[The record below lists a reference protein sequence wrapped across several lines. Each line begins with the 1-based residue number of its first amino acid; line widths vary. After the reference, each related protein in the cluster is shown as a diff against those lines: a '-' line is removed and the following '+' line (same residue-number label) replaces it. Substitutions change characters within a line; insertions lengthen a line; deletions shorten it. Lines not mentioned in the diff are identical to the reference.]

1 MENVSPIRKLNLIFR
16 FSYTIPFFLASV
28 CGVLYAAIRFD
39 VPPYI
44 LILIPVVVLIMAL
57 FVNFSNDYF
66 DSLSGV
72 DNLRFKNKH
81 MFDSVE
87 TSPLLKKVYWDGNPV
102 NNGMVTKKQAQVIIL
117 VLAILSIICSIPI
130 VIYGGVY
137 AVILGLF
144 GLSVAFFY
152 TAPPINLGARG
163 LGELSVGISFFLMV
177 FASFLVS
184 SQYAFDYEI
193 VLFSMIMGTF
203 VGLMRT
209 VDSMSGQSAHIEA
222 NEKSISV
229 VVGIDGMPK
238 VIKSILIVGYIL
250 VFAMLYFDLLY
261 GILLL
266 TLLIAAKTWMLVSK
280 KSEHWE
286 FLSAPLTFLI
296 ALSLE
301 ILFIVVQIII
311 WI

>member
-1 MENVSPIRKLNLIFR
+1 MENISPLRKLNLIFR

-28 CGVLYAAIRFD
+28 CGVLYAATRFD
-39 VPPYI
+39 VPLYI
-44 LILIPVVVLIMAL
+44 SILIPIVVLILAL

-72 DNLRFKNKH
+72 DDLRFKNKH
-81 MFDSVE
+81 MFDSAA
-87 TSPLLKKVYWDGNPV
+87 SPLLKKVYWDGNPV
-102 NNGMVTKKQAQVIIL
+102 NNGMVTKEQAKMIIIL
-117 VLAILSIICSIPI
+117 LAIIAIVCSIPV
-130 VIYGGVY
+130 VIYGGIY
-137 AVILGLF
+137 SIILGLF
-144 GLSVAFFY
+144 GLLIAFFY
-152 TAPPINLGARG
+152 TAPPVNLGARG
-163 LGELSVGISFFLMV
+163 LGELFVGISFFLMV
-177 FASFLVS
+177 FAAFVVC

-193 VLFSMIMGTF
+193 LLFSLIIGTF

-229 VVGIDGMPK
+229 IVGIDGMPK
-238 VIKSILIVGYIL
+238 VIKIVLIVGFIM
-250 VFAMLYFDLLY
+250 VFAMLYFNLLY

-266 TLLIAAKTWMLVSK
+266 TLLIAAKTWVLVTK

-286 FLSAPLTFLI
+286 FFTAPLTFLI

-301 ILFIVVQIII
+301 ILFIIVQIVI

>member
-28 CGVLYAAIRFD
+28 CGVLYAAVRFD
-39 VPPYI
+39 VPPHI
-44 LILIPVVVLIMAL
+44 LILIPIVVLILAL
-57 FVNFSNDYF
+57 FVNFSNDYY

-72 DNLRFKNKH
+72 DDLRFKNKH
-81 MFDSVE
+81 MFDSVA
-87 TSPLLKKVYWDGNPV
+87 SPLLKKVYWDGNPV
-102 NNGMVTKKQAQVIIL
+102 NNGMVTKEQAKIIVV
-117 VLAILSIICSIPI
+117 VLAILAIVCSIPV

-137 AVILGLF
+137 SIVLGLC
-144 GLSVAFFY
+144 GLLIAFFY
-152 TAPPINLGARG
+152 TAPPVNLGARG
-163 LGELSVGISFFLMV
+163 LGELFVGISFFLMV
-177 FASFLVS
+177 FAAFIVC
-184 SQYAFDYEI
+184 SQYVFDYEI
-193 VLFSMIMGTF
+193 LLFSLIIGVF

-229 VVGIDGMPK
+229 VVGIEGMPK
-238 VIKSILIVGYIL
+238 VIKFVLIVGYIL

-261 GILLL
+261 GLLLL
-266 TLLIAAKTWMLVSK
+266 TLLIAAKTWMLVTK
-280 KSEHWE
+280 KPEHWE
-286 FLSAPLTFLI
+286 FLTAPLTFLI

-301 ILFIVVQIII
+301 LLFIVVQIVM

>member
-39 VPPYI
+39 VPLHI
-44 LILIPVVVLIMAL
+44 LILIPIVVLFLAL
-57 FVNFSNDYF
+57 FVNFSNDYY

-72 DNLRFKNKH
+72 DDLRFKNKH
-81 MFDSVE
+81 MFDSAA
-87 TSPLLKKVYWDGNPV
+87 SPLLKKVYWDGNPV
-102 NNGMVTKKQAQVIIL
+102 NNGMVTKKQAQSIVIIL
-117 VLAILSIICSIPI
+117 AILAIICSIPI
-130 VIYGGVY
+130 VMYGGIY
-137 AVILGLF
+137 AVVLGVLGL
-144 GLSVAFFY
+144 LIAFFY
-152 TAPPINLGARG
+152 TAPPVNLGARG

-177 FASFLVS
+177 FASFVVS
-184 SQYAFDYEI
+184 SQYALDYEI
-193 VLFSMIMGTF
+193 LLFSLIIGVF

-222 NEKSISV
+222 DEKSISV
-229 VVGIDGMPK
+229 IVGINGMPK
-238 VIKSILIVGYIL
+238 IIKFILIIGYVM

-266 TLLIAAKTWMLVSK
+266 TLLIAAKTWIHVTK
-280 KSEHWE
+280 RSEHWE
-286 FLSAPLTFLI
+286 FLTAPLTFLI

-301 ILFIVVQIII
+301 ILFIIIQIVM